1 MDFTYIHA
9 QYTQIDTHV
18 YTHTLKY
25 KYMHIYT
32 YAPTNIHTYI
42 HTYTYISYPSFKFKE
57 FQTRD
62 FLDFITKGTVPNIG
76 VLYLTQILWHFA
88 SLTYIIYL
96 FD

>member
-1 MDFTYIHA
+1 MN
-9 QYTQIDTHV
+9 
-18 YTHTLKY
+18 
-25 KYMHIYT
+25 IYT
-32 YAPTNIHTYI
+32 YAPTNIYTYI

-62 FLDFITKGTVPNIG
+62 FLDFITPNIR